1 MTKWKRDRTHFAPLT
16 IDRIG
21 TGVEGF
27 FRAYPALADSS
38 MTGTETRVFVS
49 GYFTHLVADEAWILD
64 IYRPISTGRACSATR
79 SRPIYGTGRCKLD
92 MDKAAWEELGD
103 MAQVREFLNGVGSE
117 VDVEFMSGETLGDW
131 RDWVSEFT
139 T

>member
-1 MTKWKRDRTHFAPLT
+1 MQ
-16 IDRIG
+16 
-21 TGVEGF
+21 
-27 FRAYPALADSS
+27 
-38 MTGTETRVFVS
+38 
-49 GYFTHLVADEAWILD
+49 
-64 IYRPISTGRACSATR
+64 
-79 SRPIYGTGRCKLD
+79 LD